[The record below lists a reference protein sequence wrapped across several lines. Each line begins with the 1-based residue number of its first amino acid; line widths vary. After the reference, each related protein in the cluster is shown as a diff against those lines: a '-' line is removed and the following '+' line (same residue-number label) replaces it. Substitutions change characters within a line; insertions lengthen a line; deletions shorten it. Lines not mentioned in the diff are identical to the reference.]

1 MGLRMKF
8 MACFWEHCL
17 TSMMLISSYG
27 STYFFFKYILKDK
40 TIKSSWISKGLKKF
54 SKKKQRIYINFF
66 VIKTLEGE
74 FKYKTYK
81 KLFEKLRKKT
91 KVIYYSKLLHKY
103 QADSKRT
110 WQVMKKVFW
119 ETNKIKSPPHRN

>member
-1 MGLRMKF
+1 MDQQRSK
-8 MACFWEHCL
+8 E
-17 TSMMLISSYG
+17 
-27 STYFFFKYILKDK
+27 ILEEKAK
-40 TIKSSWISKGLKKF
+40 NIHQF
-54 SKKKQRIYINFF
+54 FF

-103 QADSKRT
+103 QTDSKRT